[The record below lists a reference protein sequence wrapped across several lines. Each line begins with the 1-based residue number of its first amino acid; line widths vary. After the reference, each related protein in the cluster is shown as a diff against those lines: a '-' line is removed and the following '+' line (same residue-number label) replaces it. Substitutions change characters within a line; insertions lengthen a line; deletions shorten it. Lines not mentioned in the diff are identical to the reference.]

1 MNYRLLIAVV
11 SLIIAISIFLIINDF
26 YPTGAAITN
35 KNLQTIKVGY
45 IPSAS
50 ATPMFIGINR
60 GYFEDE
66 NIKLELVPFESGRYT
81 EETLTR
87 GDVDI
92 VVSVPLEAS
101 TFNAFERGV
110 PIYIVG
116 GLGQALPWLSIRK
129 DLWDSGEIREIK
141 DLKGKRVQVS
151 SEGSGNYFGLAYVL
165 KQEGLDIRKD
175 VDLVY
180 LEQAETLAALESKS
194 IDAASLRPPYL
205 TFARTR
211 DLGVL
216 YPNMSKYFKS
226 DKGFQRGV
234 ILASSK
240 FMNENS
246 DVLKAF
252 MRAHVKAGK
261 IFEYAYEGIEPY
273 RTEAVKIISNLTG
286 IEEEIVREM
295 EWYYIPKDG
304 KPDIELVKDMHDYYV
319 ETGVLENPIDLN
331 KFINLSFLPD

>member
-11 SLIIAISIFLIINDF
+11 ALIITIPLFLIINDF
-26 YPTGAAITN
+26 YPTGVAITN
-35 KNLQTIKVGY
+35 KNLKTIKVGY
-45 IPSAS
+45 IPSVS

-60 GYFEDE
+60 EYFEDE
-66 NIKLELVPFESGRYT
+66 NIKLELVPFTSVRYI
-81 EETLTR
+81 EETLIR

-92 VVSVPLEAS
+92 VVSVPLKAGI
-101 TFNAFERGV
+101 FNAFERGV
-110 PIYIVG
+110 HIYMVG

-165 KQEGLDIRKD
+165 KQEGLDIKKD
-175 VDLVY
+175 IELVY
-180 LEQAETLAALESKS
+180 LEQAETLIALESKS

-205 TFARTR
+205 NFARTR
-211 DLGVL
+211 GLGVL

-226 DKGFQRGV
+226 DNGFQRGV
-234 ILASSK
+234 ILTSSK
-240 FMNENS
+240 FMNENP
-246 DVLKAF
+246 DVLRAF
-252 MRAHVKAGK
+252 MSAHVKAGE

-273 RTEAVKIISNLTG
+273 RTEAVKIISNLTS
-286 IEEEIVREM
+286 IEEETVRKM

-304 KPDIELVKDMHDYYV
+304 KPDVELVKEMHDYYV
-319 ETGVLENPIDLN
+319 ETGVLEHPIDLN